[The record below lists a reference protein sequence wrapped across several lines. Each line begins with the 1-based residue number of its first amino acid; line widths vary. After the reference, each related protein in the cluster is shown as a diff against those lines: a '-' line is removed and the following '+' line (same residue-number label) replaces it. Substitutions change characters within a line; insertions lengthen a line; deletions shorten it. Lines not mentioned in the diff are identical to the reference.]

1 MFFHFV
7 KGRRLI
13 WRYIVVMAQSLFLST
28 SCARHLAHSVR
39 PRNSQSVRPVL
50 FPANIPWQLL
60 LLLPV
65 VSALACVPAL
75 AQGWDKEKALAP
87 SVIVDLGTP
96 QIFTME
102 QAHYLLERNRA
113 LDLGLQE
120 QNPSPLNPND
130 TAGVRASALQT
141 LFSGSVSFDAA
152 LGAKNRAAVTQFNS
166 QVAQYNALY
175 SQRAVYMAQQ
185 AAVTGALAAAQ
196 IQLQT
201 LQAASPPAT
210 QAIAQQ
216 QNLISQLTAQNT
228 MLSSEITSL
237 DSVIGTAPTV
247 PNISTSAPAD
257 ETTATALGSNS
268 TFDNIVKGFNTGP
281 GASKLSASVQLDN
294 YVNFQYEMV
303 AKQLTLLQDQAGPNS
318 RVLFVEL
325 PHSIYVTD
333 KLHLYPYFGGLW
345 GHHLVQSWWTIGGA
359 LQVKPLNEWAVENGA
374 HRPPTLLEAIELNRK
389 FEAFAKTGM
398 ALVRA
403 NELNELKRL
412 DDIHDANVKQ
422 LNDDATATINDLEAQ
437 KRSLQAPAAPSH
449 EPIKETPESKKAPKC
464 NCPADNAAKRPTVA
478 DLSAREERILSQLSA
493 DIAQE
498 DDAYKVAR
506 QKATDAQTPEQISAA
521 AAQSISWLALKAF
534 LNSYSSAEDHQ
545 ADAKAAESPISGN
558 FNFLSASNKNSEDQ
572 TNFDAWASYWLYGAI
587 GREIGTPGSES
598 APIYALDLI
607 PRQSS
612 LNVAEANAST
622 RQIGFAGVF
631 SWLSGLGARARYERQ
646 KQEFSQYTQ
655 VETYATAFGKG
666 DFTFGWTFGPN
677 PGTKQ
682 IGAGLRTTYAIL
694 VVPKD
699 TRVVRLNAIGCGY
712 RRREVPRNPFA
723 PATGKMKEPESNG
736 LQTWTGPTAQNK
748 LDSEDCGRLRT
759 FDVDVPNSDDN
770 FWIENAQYTP
780 VPAGQ
785 RATLT
790 ISGRFGDTVG
800 VLVNGTPLQ
809 KVPSI
814 TQPLLTPAGYAV
826 PTNAGD
832 AGTQGVFE
840 IVHTRNPKTDNIG
853 SDIVASFTMPAAF
866 VGTPRITIV
875 SAARDKLVNEV
886 PSGNKLS
893 KSRRHLLDGD
903 PMFYVLPAVT
913 RVDADYSN
921 DVDTIVKIV
930 GRGFDT
936 HETSS
941 VVFGADALTLHADP
955 TTALAEGEYQVLASG
970 AIIQA
975 RVKREKYFPQWSIDY
990 VSQLGKQV
998 VDATIARDDSAGPVV
1013 ADPGCTFVADTAK
1026 DGNLPVKFAVKGKF
1040 FSSSMTT
1047 ALAVPGKSAS
1057 ATPFTQQ
1064 FVNANEWDF
1073 TATVPV
1079 GTSQI
1084 AVSFTPAPATKN
1096 LARTVLCSAPPAKK
1110 VLKAKAA
1117 NKPAPRPAAMPE
1129 TNPVTKNPSPP
1140 SSPKH

>member
-1 MFFHFV
+1 
-7 KGRRLI
+7 
-13 WRYIVVMAQSLFLST
+13 
-28 SCARHLAHSVR
+28 
-39 PRNSQSVRPVL
+39 
-50 FPANIPWQLL
+50 
-60 LLLPV
+60 
-65 VSALACVPAL
+65 
-75 AQGWDKEKALAP
+75 
-87 SVIVDLGTP
+87 
-96 QIFTME
+96 ME

-113 LDLGLQE
+113 LDLGLLE
-120 QNPSPLNPND
+120 QSPSPLNPNE

-141 LFSGSVSFDAA
+141 LLSGSVSFDAA

-201 LQAASPPAT
+201 LQAASPPDT

-216 QNLISQLTAQNT
+216 QNLIAQLTAQNT

-257 ETTATALGSNS
+257 ETTATALGANS

-281 GASKLSASVQLDN
+281 GASKLSASIQLDN

-318 RVLFVEL
+318 RVIFAEL

-359 LQVKPLNEWAVENGA
+359 LQVKPLNEWAIERGA
-374 HRPPTLLEAIELNRK
+374 HRPVTLQEATELNRD
-389 FEAFAKTGM
+389 FMGFVKTG
-398 ALVRA
+398 ALTD
-403 NELNELKRL
+403 L
-412 DDIHDANVKQ
+412 DHEHDSKVEQ
-422 LNDDATATINDLEAQ
+422 LNKDAAEKIKELQVLYESPQTLEAPPSAKSIQGPQ
-437 KRSLQAPAAPSH
+437 KTNRCDCSPDAVSKRAELAARQA
-449 EPIKETPESKKAPKC
+449 EIQSKLM
-464 NCPADNAAKRPTVA
+464 A
-478 DLSAREERILSQLSA
+478 DL
-493 DIAQE
+493 AQE
-498 DDAYKVAR
+498 NETYESNK
-506 QKATDAQTPEQISAA
+506 QKLTKAETAVELAATP
-521 AAQSISWLALKAF
+521 AQSASCTALYAF
-534 LNSYSSAEDHQ
+534 LGIHSSTQ
-545 ADAKAAESPISGN
+545 AACSSIGTASRPSPISGN

-666 DFTFGWTFGPN
+666 NFTFGWTFGPN

-712 RRREVPRNPFA
+712 RRREVPRDPFA
-723 PATGKMKEPESNG
+723 LAARELEDPEKNG
-736 LQTWTGPTAQNK
+736 LHTWTGPNAQHK
-748 LDSEDCGRLRT
+748 LDSEDCGSLRT
-759 FDVDVPNSDDN
+759 FDVDVPNSDDD
-770 FWIENAQYTP
+770 FWVENAQYTP

-785 RATLT
+785 RVTLK

-832 AGTQGVFE
+832 PGTQGVFE

-886 PSGNKLS
+886 PSGNKLF
-893 KSRRHLLDGD
+893 KGGHHLLDDDPAG

-936 HETSS
+936 HEASS
-941 VVFGADALTLHADP
+941 VVFGADALTLHTDP
-955 TTALAEGEYQVLASG
+955 TTALAEGEYQVLANG

-998 VDATIARDDSAGPVV
+998 VDATVTRDDSVGPVV
-1013 ADPGCTFVADTAK
+1013 ADKDCTFLPDTAK
-1026 DGNLPVKFAVKGKF
+1026 DGSLSVKLAVKGKF
-1040 FSSSMTT
+1040 FSSSVTP
-1047 ALAVPGKSAS
+1047 AIAVAGKPLS
-1057 ATPFTQQ
+1057 ATSFTQQ

-1073 TATVPV
+1073 TATVPSN
-1079 GTSQI
+1079 TSKMAI
-1084 AVSFTPAPATKN
+1084 SFTPTTKN
-1096 LARTVLCSAPPAKK
+1096 LVREVVCSSPAAKK

-1117 NKPAPRPAAMPE
+1117 NKHAPPMAAQPATHPA
-1129 TNPVTKNPSPP
+1129 TNNTPPPVST
-1140 SSPKH
+1140 HQ

>member
-1 MFFHFV
+1 
-7 KGRRLI
+7 
-13 WRYIVVMAQSLFLST
+13 
-28 SCARHLAHSVR
+28 
-39 PRNSQSVRPVL
+39 
-50 FPANIPWQLL
+50 LL
-60 LLLPV
+60 VLLPV

-201 LQAASPPAT
+201 LQAASPPAA

-325 PHSIYVTD
+325 PHSIYVTN

-345 GHHLVQSWWTIGGA
+345 GNHLVQSWWTIGGA
-359 LQVKPLNEWAVENGA
+359 LQVKPLNEWAVGNGA

-412 DDIHDANVKQ
+412 DDMHAAKVKQ
-422 LNDDATATINDLEAQ
+422 LNAAAAATINDLEAQ
-437 KRSLQAPAAPSH
+437 KKSLQAPAAPSH
-449 EPIKETPESKKAPKC
+449 ESIKETPESKKATKC
-464 NCPADNAAKRPTVA
+464 DCPADNAAKRPTAA

-493 DIAQE
+493 DLAQE
-498 DDAYKVAR
+498 DDTYKVAR
-506 QKATDAQTPEQISAA
+506 QKATDAQMPEQISAT
-521 AAQSISWLALKAF
+521 AAQSISYLALKAF
-534 LNSYSSAEDHQ
+534 LSSYASTEYHQ
-545 ADAKAAESPISGN
+545 ADAKAGESPISGN
-558 FNFLSASNKNSEDQ
+558 FNIFPGSGSNTEDRI
-572 TNFDAWASYWLYGAI
+572 NFDAWASYWLYGAI
-587 GREIGTPGSES
+587 GRETGTPGSDS
-598 APIYALDLI
+598 APIYAIDLI

-612 LNVAEANAST
+612 LNVAEANTST

-666 DFTFGWTFGPN
+666 DYTFGWTFGPT

-723 PATGKMKEPESNG
+723 PATGEMKEPESNG
-736 LQTWTGPTAQNK
+736 LQTWTGPTTQNK

-785 RATLT
+785 RATVT

-809 KVPSI
+809 KVPSV
-814 TQPLLTPAGYAV
+814 TQPLLTPPGYTV
-826 PTNAGD
+826 PANAGD

-840 IVHTRNPKTDNIG
+840 IVHTRNPRTDDIG
-853 SDIVASFTMPAAF
+853 SDIVVSFTMPVTF

-886 PSGNKLS
+886 PSGNKLF
-893 KSRRHLLDGD
+893 KGNLLDDDPAG
-903 PMFYVLPAVT
+903 PMFYPLPAIT

-921 DVDTIVKIV
+921 DSVNTTVKIV

-936 HETSS
+936 RETSS
-941 VVFGADALTLHADP
+941 FVFGTEPLRLHTDP
-955 TTALAEGEYQVLASG
+955 NSPLIEGEYQVLANG
-970 AIIQA
+970 AIIHA
-975 RVKREKYFPQWSIDY
+975 FIERKKYFPQWSIDY
-990 VSQLGKQV
+990 VSQRGKQV
-998 VDATIARDDSAGPVV
+998 VDATITRDDSAGPAVL
-1013 ADPGCTFVADTAK
+1013 DTGCTFTADVAK
-1026 DGNLPVKFAVKGKF
+1026 DGNLPVKITVTGKF

-1047 ALAVPGKSAS
+1047 ALAFPGKSAS

-1064 FVNANEWDF
+1064 FVSANEWDF

-1084 AVSFTPAPATKN
+1084 AISFTPAPATKN
-1096 LARTVLCSAPPAKK
+1096 LTRTVICTVPPAKK

-1117 NKPAPRPAAMPE
+1117 NKPAPPPTAKPATHPS
-1129 TNPVTKNPSPP
+1129 TKNPPP
-1140 SSPKH
+1140 PLSTHQ